1 MTMKIEKTLSQ
12 RVRDANNENNEPRRG
27 NKIVVR
33 KNTTGPGMKATTAI
47 DNPGLEEI
55 SLNVL
60 YERLRL
66 QEVQLSEDAF
76 KWLQVQFANQR
87 FFSYPIF
94 DPPHDFS
101 DKSRESLSDP
111 GVKYNF
117 LLLLLRTCRTRE
129 DRLFMLAT
137 WLHLEGICPPEDLLG
152 EDFSQYRRKAPPGSR
167 GRLSFTDLRQAF
179 IVNTWELY
187 FKRLLLAQRN
197 GLDLRQLGFDEG
209 AIQSA
214 SGKRSA
220 VAAAG
225 AYVCGRL
232 GVDAPALANAYSR
245 VFSRV
250 KKKNSGLPMHDD
262 RPVS

>member
-167 GRLSFTDLRQAF
+167 GRLSQTYARHLSSILGSPTSNGCYSHNAMGSTCGSWDLTRVRFRARRANVALSPPQAR
-179 IVNTWELY
+179 TC
-187 FKRLLLAQRN
+187 
-197 GLDLRQLGFDEG
+197 
-209 AIQSA
+209 
-214 SGKRSA
+214 
-220 VAAAG
+220 VAA
-225 AYVCGRL
+225 
-232 GVDAPALANAYSR
+232 
-245 VFSRV
+245 
-250 KKKNSGLPMHDD
+250 
-262 RPVS
+262 